1 MAPLLPGIAFEA
13 LTGFMKKLGRH
24 AQVHLRVPQ
33 MDMAEINRQ
42 VMHESL
48 YVGAFLIPRRETV
61 DSEGMAKAGK
71 IYLGINARGVR
82 IRVPQLIADLLERQP
97 VRQQSRCAGM

>member
-1 MAPLLPGIAFEA
+1 MVSLLPGIAFKSLA
-13 LTGFMKKLGRH
+13 GFMKKLGGH

-48 YVGAFLIPRRETV
+48 YVGALLIPRRETV
-61 DSEGMAKAGK
+61 DSEGMAKAGE
-71 IYLGINARGVR
+71 IHLGR
-82 IRVPQLIADLLERQP
+82 E
-97 VRQQSRCAGM
+97 